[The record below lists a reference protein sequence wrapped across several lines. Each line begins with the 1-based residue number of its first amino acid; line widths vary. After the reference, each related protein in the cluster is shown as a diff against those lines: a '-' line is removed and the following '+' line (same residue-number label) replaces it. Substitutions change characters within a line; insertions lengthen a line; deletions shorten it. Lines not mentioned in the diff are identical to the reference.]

1 MHNMNILDVFYD
13 VESVYLVSIYFYLLQ
28 FQSLLYSS
36 THPWIQCALLL
47 FLYSYFYHALSLAPQ
62 FQIYFIFDF
71 YLENCTYTS
80 PSRRVFRVLA
90 RTVSM
95 KMTYA
100 RTFDKE
106 YRGKWPFNGNLEE
119 RKRERHTLHELLSS
133 AGFGLSLWNLFELFT
148 RARMPQDAAIIL
160 RNASVT
166 PTIPRVMSSTI
177 HSQMARNP
185 ILSLPCTNL
194 TLCVHVGKFIGATF
208 PPANTRFYEGIF
220 ARDEAKNDG
229 TRISWP
235 FVFNVFP
242 FNEN

>member
-36 THPWIQCALLL
+36 TPLNTMCVVIISL
-47 FLYSYFYHALSLAPQ
+47 FTPFHSRRNFRFILYS
-62 FQIYFIFDF
+62 IFILRIVRIHPPRDVSFEF
-71 YLENCTYTS
+71 WL
-80 PSRRVFRVLA
+80 V

>member
-1 MHNMNILDVFYD
+1 MDTSSMYFTMSRVCISYRFIFIYYNFK
-13 VESVYLVSIYFYLLQ
+13 VYYIHP
-28 FQSLLYSS
+28 
-36 THPWIQCALLL
+36 HPWIQCALLL
-47 FLYSYFYHALSLAPQ
+47 FLYSYFYHAFSLAPQ

-194 TLCVHVGKFIGATF
+194 TPCVHVGKFIGATF

>member
-36 THPWIQCALLL
+36 TSLDTMCVVIIFL
-47 FLYSYFYHALSLAPQ
+47 FAFLSRFFTRAAISDLFYIRFLSWELYVYIPLETCLSSSGSNG
-62 FQIYFIFDF
+62 ID
-71 YLENCTYTS
+71 ENDVCS
-80 PSRRVFRVLA
+80 S
-90 RTVSM
+90 
-95 KMTYA
+95 
-100 RTFDKE
+100 FDKE